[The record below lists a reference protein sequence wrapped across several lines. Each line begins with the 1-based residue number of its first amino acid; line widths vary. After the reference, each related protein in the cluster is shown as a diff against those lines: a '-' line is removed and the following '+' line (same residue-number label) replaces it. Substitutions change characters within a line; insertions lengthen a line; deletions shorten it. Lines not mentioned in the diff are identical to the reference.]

1 MNTRPVRGWALP
13 ATALTV
19 FEDQDERYVVLND
32 GRMMRCDAEHAPT
45 HVLGSGPRPLGVI
58 GGVVLTSDGSTAKIG
73 DLSVRHE
80 DLEGTGLVKVI
91 AVDGA
96 LVTLDEGGVVQR
108 WTPDGQRAL
117 ATGVQ
122 SLFDAHDGSIL
133 VTQGDA
139 LAVHALDG
147 TGLMWTRP
155 VRGNHGERITAAVLV
170 PGGGALVARE
180 GYAMTG
186 EEDVVEIERW
196 GDDALLWRQAHSEVI
211 LGLASTSIGVLA
223 HDQAGSVLLLTAEAT
238 TELHHAGSG
247 VRDWL
252 DLGGEVCIAAW
263 FHVHGINGAGLSWTV
278 EHPGMPSA
286 LSLFGSQLL
295 VVGDDGNDW
304 TGPEPLAMV
313 NLEAAV
319 FDIDPSELTAW
330 VPPPLEEK
338 DEVPKM
344 VDAPLPSLEV
354 EPSHA
359 WKAPSG
365 LLDALTEEAP
375 AAENTDA
382 SDDDLL
388 AALTDDGPSTATST
402 FMVDLGEQR
411 EIRAGEDGVGEVL
424 LEAKVSGAPEQGV
437 VYAWSTSDGREIGNK
452 ARLLLR
458 LPRGAHRFEL
468 RVRHP
473 DGRWAMDAVQ
483 VRVD

>member
-58 GGVVLTSDGSTAKIG
+58 GDVVLTNDGSTAKIG

-80 DLEGTGLVKVI
+80 DLEGTGLVI

-139 LAVHALDG
+139 LAVHAIDG
-147 TGLMWTRP
+147 TGLVWTRP

-304 TGPEPLAMV
+304 TGPEPLAV
-313 NLEAAV
+313 VDLDGAV
-319 FDIDPSELTAW
+319 VEVDPSELTAW

-338 DEVPKM
+338 DEIPRM
-344 VDAPLPSLEV
+344 VEASLPVDEAPV
-354 EPSHA
+354 HD
-359 WKAPSG
+359 WNAPSG
-365 LLDALTEEAP
+365 LLDALEERAP
-375 AAENTDA
+375 EAKAATD
-382 SDDDLL
+382 DDEDLL
-388 AALTDDGPSTATST
+388 AALTQDGPQTVASAFS
-402 FMVDLGEQR
+402 VDLGEEQ
-411 EIRAGEDGVGEVL
+411 EVHVDEGGVAEVL
-424 LEAKVSGAPEQGV
+424 LEAKVAGAPELGV
-437 VYAWSTSDGREIGNK
+437 IYAWSTSDGREIGTK

-458 LPRGAHRFEL
+458 LPRGSHRFEL
-468 RVRHP
+468 RARHP
-473 DGRWAMDAVQ
+473 DGRWAMDSVHI
-483 VRVD
+483 RVV